1 MTGQHT
7 AGRRIAPAD
16 WNDTAQELP
25 GTSATLTGL
34 LADQAARTPDR
45 TALIFEDTEL
55 SYAELDTRAERL
67 AARLRLHG
75 AGPDRLVALTVPRS
89 VELVVALLAVLR
101 TGAAYLPVDPDY
113 PADRIAYLLD
123 DAAPVLL
130 LSHSTVGHPAGA
142 GVPTLVLDEL
152 PETDGTP
159 DGASTGTPVGAHGGP
174 GAPSPADAAYVI
186 YTSGSTGRPKG
197 VVVPHEGIVNRL
209 HWMQAAYG
217 LTEDDR
223 VLQKTPS
230 GFDVSV
236 WEFFW
241 PLITGA
247 VLVVARPDGHRDPA
261 YLAELIR
268 ERRITTVHFVPS
280 MLQAFVDEPAAAG
293 CAGLRRVIASGEAL
307 PVELAARF
315 RTLLPGVPL
324 HNLYGP
330 TEASVDVT
338 FWECVPEPGELSVP
352 IGRPVWNT
360 RVHVLD
366 AELRPAAIGETGELY
381 LSGVQL
387 ARGYLGRPGL
397 TAERF
402 VADPY
407 GPPGTRMYR
416 TGDLARWREDGAVV
430 YAGRAD
436 HQVKI
441 RGLRIELGEIEAVLD
456 ARPGVGACA
465 VLAREDRPGS
475 RRLVAYLVPEPDG
488 VVDVAAVREAAAAA
502 LPEYMVPSA
511 FVLLDA
517 FPLTP
522 NGKLDRKALP
532 APAAAPDTV
541 RAAPRTPTELI
552 LHDLAAELLGLPE
565 LSVEENFFDLGG
577 DSIRAIQLVSRARR
591 AGFALTQ
598 HDVFTHRTVAAL
610 AALAGEPAEE
620 AALALP
626 ALPEPPAAQVAR
638 LRAVQPDA
646 VEFWPLS
653 PLQQGLLFHA
663 EYSKG
668 ALDVYAVQLV
678 FELDA
683 EPEAL
688 RTAVGRLLDRHP
700 NLRAGFAHDDLE
712 PPVQFVPA
720 GADPE
725 FTVVEY
731 VGPNAPRKAA
741 ELFDAER
748 RRGFDLSTPPLVR
761 IAVAELGPRGRR
773 AALTFHHILVD
784 GWSLPVLLDELSALL
799 AGAEPGPVTPY
810 RDYLALLAG
819 RDQEASREAWRTLL
833 DGLEEPVLLAPGAAG
848 ARIADELPCDHWVEL
863 SAALTDRL
871 DGVLRARGLTLNTA
885 VQGAWALLLARL
897 TGRDDVVFGATVSG
911 RAPELPGI
919 EGMVGLFI
927 NTVPVRVRI
936 APGQT
941 LSALLAGLQEQ
952 QAAMAAHQY
961 TGLAEIQQLVGHGE
975 LFDTLTVFES
985 FPGDRTGAAVDSRYA
1000 VHYPL
1005 ALLVHPGER
1014 LRLRLSHQT
1023 HSFSPAE
1030 AVRLGERLVRL
1041 LTALADDPEQRTTE
1055 VSVLSATERH
1065 RVLETWNDTDAP
1077 VVHRTLPAL
1086 FRAQAAETP
1095 DHLAVLAGDRRL
1107 TYAELDARAN
1117 RLAHELIDRGVGPE
1131 QFVALALPRDERA
1144 VVALLAVLKA
1154 GAGYLPVDPTY
1165 PVERIDYL
1173 LRDARPALVLT
1184 VGGVDLPDT
1193 GVPALLLDEPGLA
1206 AARPDTD
1213 PQVPLRPEH
1222 PAYAIYTSGSTGR
1235 PKGVVV
1241 QHASVANLAAW
1252 AREEFGPERL
1262 AHVLLTT
1269 SLNFDVSVFELFGPL
1284 LSGGTVEVLPDL
1296 LALADR
1302 GGRPATLISG
1312 VPSALAQLVVQGDLD
1327 ARAGT
1332 VVLAGEGLPA
1342 QAATDIAAA
1351 LGADRLANIY
1361 GPTEATV
1368 YATAWYG
1375 TGAVDAA
1382 PPIGRPLRRTRVYV
1396 LDAGLRPVPAGVA
1409 GELYIAGDGVARG
1422 YLGRP
1427 ALTAERF
1434 VADPHGAPGTRM
1446 YRTGDLARWTA
1457 DGQVEYLGRLDHQ
1470 VKIRGF
1476 RIELGEIEA
1485 ELAGVDGVTQAV
1497 ATVREDRPGDRRVVG
1512 YVTGTTGPDEVRRV
1526 LAQRLPAHLV
1536 PSAVV
1541 VLEAFPLNPNGKLD
1555 RKALPAPAAEAGA
1568 GPGRAARGLPE
1579 ELLCDLFAE
1588 VLGVDRVG
1596 VQDDFFALGGH
1607 SLLATRLVSRIRT
1620 AFGAELGV
1628 RALFDA
1634 PTPEALALQLDGA
1647 ATARAPLGRRPRP
1660 AHPPLSYGQQR
1671 LWFLSRMD
1679 ENPAAGHIPV
1689 ALRLGGPL
1697 DRAALT
1703 AALADVTARHEALRT
1718 LFPARDGEPYQLV
1731 LPEAA
1736 PGLPVTPVP
1745 AAGLAAALTASAA
1758 RPFDLAA
1765 EPPLRAELF
1774 ELGEQ
1779 EHVLLL
1785 VLHHIAAD
1793 GWSIAPLRHDLAR
1806 AYAARTVGDVPRWD
1820 ELPAQYVDF
1829 ALWQREALGSEDEAD
1844 SPYARQL
1851 DHWRQ
1856 ALAALPDQ
1864 LELPTDRP
1872 RPARA
1877 SYRGESVPFEL
1888 DAELHRG
1895 LLALARSEQATLFMV
1910 LQAALA
1916 TLLGKLGA
1924 GTDIPI
1930 GSPVA
1935 GRTDEALDGL
1945 VGLFINNLVLRTDTS
1960 GDPAFTELLRRV
1972 RDTDLAAYGNQD
1984 VPFERLVEA
1993 LNPTRSL
2000 ARHALFQ
2007 VFLALQNTPDA
2018 DHGLTGLSTEP
2029 VEVALDAAKFDLSLY
2044 CEERPGGGITGVAEY
2059 SLDLYDRSSVE
2070 LLLTRLRRLL
2080 EAVVADPGSRL
2091 GGLDVLGDDERD
2103 RLLHDWNDTGR
2114 ALPAQSLPEQFE
2126 AVARA
2131 TPDALA
2137 VVAGTERLTYRE
2149 LDERANR
2156 LAHLLIAE
2164 GVRPEQFV
2172 ALALPRTADLVTAL
2186 LAVLKT
2192 GAGYLPLDVDY
2203 PAERITYMLRDA
2215 APALVVTTSDTPVD
2229 GVVPRLLLDREDRLA
2244 DLPTTSPGITVDP
2257 ATPAYVIYT
2266 SGSTGR
2272 PKGVVVPRSALGNFL
2287 AAMGEQFP
2295 MTADDRLLGVTTVAF
2310 DIAALEMYLPLLA
2323 GAGLVVAAKE
2333 TVQDPA
2339 ALAALIATE
2348 RVRVAQ
2354 ATPSLWQA
2362 LIATHPQALAGV
2374 RVLVGGEAVPPALA
2388 ARLRELSAGVSNMY
2402 GPTETTVWSTSAA
2415 LDGRPG
2421 APVIG
2426 RPVHN
2431 TRIRLLDGNLALTAP
2446 GVPGE
2451 LYIAGEGLARGY
2463 LGRPGLTAERFT
2475 ADPYGPPGSRMY
2487 RTGDL
2492 ARWTAD
2498 GHLDYLGRVDQQ
2510 VKLRGFRIEL
2520 GEIESVLAAHPRVAQ
2535 AAVLVRED
2543 QPGDKRLVGYV
2554 VPAAADTPDATG
2566 PDPAELR
2573 RHAATELPDYMVPGA
2588 VLLLDRL
2595 PLTPNGKLDR
2605 KALPAPA
2612 YEDEQGARAG
2622 RAARTVQEE
2631 LIAGLFAEVLG
2642 LPSVPL
2648 EESFFALGGHS
2659 LLAIRLISRIRALFD
2674 AELKIRHLFEAPT
2687 VAGLAE
2693 RLAGA
2698 AGARPALRRH
2708 ERPERL
2714 PLSYQQ
2720 GRLWFLNR
2728 FEGGSP
2734 LYNIPIALHL
2744 DGPLDRAALEAAL
2757 ADVTGR
2763 HQALR
2768 TLFPEFDG
2776 EPYQRVL
2783 DPQEARPRLHERA
2796 STRETLAGDLHAA
2809 STGGFDLATEIPL
2822 RAHLHALGEREHVL
2836 LLVLHHIAADGPSTT
2851 PLTRDLSRAYAA
2863 RTAGSAPQWDE
2874 LPVQYGDYTLW
2885 QREVLGSE
2893 EDEQSPF
2900 SQQLGFW
2907 RTALDGLPDQL
2918 DLPTDR
2924 PRPAVA
2930 GYRGGTVPLR
2940 IDAGLH
2946 RRIQE
2951 VARENGA
2958 TVFMLLQTA
2967 LATLLTRLGAGEDIP
2982 IGSPIAARTDDELD
2996 ELVGFFVNTLVLRTD
3011 TFGDPAFTELL
3022 DRVRT
3027 HDLAAYAHPD
3037 LPFERLVEL
3046 VNPARSLA
3054 RHPLFQVMLAFQE
3067 SLTAELDL
3075 PGLTGRAE
3083 IVPLGLAK
3091 FDLALDLV
3099 ERRGTDGLPAG
3110 IEGVVEYSADLFDRG
3125 TAERFAGHLLRLL
3138 ESAVADPGRRIG
3150 ELEVLGTDERRLL
3163 LHGWNDTAR
3172 EVPAA
3177 TLPELFEAQAART
3190 PDGDA
3195 VVFGDTVVSY
3205 RELNERAN
3213 RLAHRLIGLG
3223 VGPEQFVALAVPRS
3237 VEMVVGLLGVA
3248 KAGAAYLPIDPGYP
3262 ADRIAYMLAD
3272 GDPAL
3277 VLTTGAVADR
3287 LPAADRPVIVLD
3299 HPEEDRSQP
3308 AVDPT
3313 DADRTAPLT
3322 LDRPGYVI
3330 YTSGST
3336 GRPKG
3341 VVVTHR
3347 GIASVA
3353 GTHVDRLGLGPGSR
3367 FLLVVSISFDVSMAD
3382 IVMTLSSGAA
3392 LVVPGPDQQAAG
3404 QELYD
3409 LISRH
3414 GVTHTDL
3421 VAPMLASLPDGDLP
3435 TLRGFV
3441 VGGEAL
3447 PADMVER
3454 WSPGRTVMQVY
3465 GPTETTVVATM
3476 SDPLSPAPQAPPIGR
3491 PIWNTRTHVL
3501 DAGLR
3506 PVPVG
3511 VPGELYIAG
3520 SGLARGY
3527 WQRPGLT
3534 AERFVADPHGPAG
3547 SRMYRTGDLVRRRPD
3562 GNLEFLGRV
3571 DHQVKVRGF
3580 RIELGEIE
3588 TALARHPGVAAGA
3601 VVVSE
3606 GAGGVKRLVGY
3617 AVPATGAGLD
3627 PAEVRAF
3634 LGGALPD
3641 YMVPTV
3647 VVVLDALPLTPS
3659 GKTDRKALPE
3669 PDFGTAVSGREPRT
3683 PQEEALCTLF
3693 ADLLGLPRVG
3703 IDDSF
3708 FDLGG
3713 HSLLATRLAGRIRT
3727 VLGVEV
3733 GIRTLFAAPTV
3744 ARLAEELGAA
3754 EQARPALT
3762 AGPRPEVVPL
3772 SFAQRRLWFLNR
3784 LEGPNATY
3792 NIPLSFRLRGPLDR
3806 AALRAALA
3814 DLTDRHESLRTVFPD
3829 HDGTARQHLLAP
3841 ADAAPDLEVLGTD
3854 EDGLAGAARAAAAH
3868 AFDLATEIPLR
3879 ATLFALGDQDHVLLL
3894 TLHHIATD
3902 GWSMAPLTRDLATA
3916 YAARSAGR
3924 TPGFAPLPVQYA
3936 DYTLWQQRVL
3946 GAADRPGSVLAGQL
3960 DHWRRALDGLP
3971 EELALPTDRPRPAVA
3986 GHRGEGLDFRVDAPL
4001 HDALARLAR
4010 QQQASLFMV
4019 LQAGLATLFGALGAG
4034 SDIPFGT
4041 PIAGRT
4047 DEALD
4052 DLVGFFLNTLVLRT
4066 DTSGDPTF
4074 RELVDRVKEADLAA
4088 YAHQDLPFEHLVEA
4102 LNPVRSPARHPLF
4115 QVLLTV
4121 HNNAEPAFELPGL
4134 RTELYDT
4141 EQSGAKFD
4149 LAAHFSERFHPDGT
4163 AAGLDGTLQF
4173 DVDLYDRATAR
4184 GLVDRLI
4191 RLLTQAVAA
4200 PDRPVG
4206 RLDVLEPVEHE
4217 LLLHD
4222 WSGGER
4228 PVPVVPVPELFE
4240 AQAART
4246 PDRPALRVAGQT
4258 LTYAELNARANRLAR
4273 LLVERGAGPE
4283 RLVALALPRSAELVV
4298 ALLAVLKSGA
4308 AYLPV
4313 DPSHPEDRI
4322 AYTLEDAAP
4331 TLLLTTLEVGA
4342 GLPVVDGPEV
4352 WELDRP
4358 DVTGLLS
4365 GQRDTDLT
4373 DADRLGRLTPRHPAY
4388 VIYTSGSTGR
4398 PKGVLVEHRS
4408 VADYLG
4414 WTAAD
4419 YPSAGGAALVHSPVS
4434 FDLTVTALWTPLV
4447 VGGCVHLAALEEDPL
4462 TSAALAEQPVTFLK
4476 ATPSHLPL
4484 LAALPDAFSPAGELL
4499 LGGEALT
4506 GAVVADWRRRHPDA
4520 TVVNVYGPTEATVN
4534 CTQYRIAPGEP
4545 LADGAVPIGRPFAN
4559 TRAYVLDPQL
4569 RLAAPGVSGELYVA
4583 GASLA
4588 RGYLGRPGLTA
4599 ERFTADPYGP
4609 PGSRMYRTGDLARWT
4624 ADGQLVYLGRADDQV
4639 KLRGFRIEPGEI
4651 AAALTGRPD
4660 IVSAAVVVR
4669 EDVPG
4674 DQRLVGYVVPAAGPL
4689 DGSAIRAALGR
4700 TLPAY
4705 MVPSA
4710 LVELERLPLTPN
4722 GKLDRRALPVPDAA
4736 PSLPGRA
4743 PRTALEKELCAA
4755 FAEVLDVPAVGVDD
4769 GFFDL
4774 GGHSLLAARLIA
4786 RLRGTTGADLGIRAL
4801 FEAPTVARL
4810 AERVTAGAAGTLTR
4824 SDDFAPLLP
4833 LRAEGTLPP
4842 LFAVHP
4848 AAGIAW
4854 VYSGLL
4860 RELEPQRP
4868 LYGLQ
4873 ARSLTGPDGAPATLA
4888 EMAEQYLALIREVQ
4902 PEGPYHLL
4910 GWSFGGTVAH
4920 EIAVRLC
4927 ERGEQVALLALLDS
4941 YPAPRPQDGL
4951 TDDQQ
4956 ALADLLDSLGH
4967 PVQTGAVEALTPERA
4982 LDLLRA
4988 RQSPLA
4994 ELTPGQLVDLARGF
5008 VRNLD
5013 LASRFTPR
5021 RFDGD
5026 LLFFTATADKS
5037 ADDPTAHDWAAHITG
5052 TVHDHP
5058 VDCEHGAMTRPQ
5070 PIGRIGSVLAAE
5082 LRRTATG

>member
-7 AGRRIAPAD
+7 DGRRNAPAD
-16 WNDTAQELP
+16 WNDTAHELP
-25 GTSATLTGL
+25 GTSETLAGL
-34 LADQAARTPDR
+34 LAAQAARTPDR
-45 TALIFEDTEL
+45 TALVFEDIEL
-55 SYAELDTRAERL
+55 SYAELDARAEQLAERL
-67 AARLRLHG
+67 RGYG

-89 VELVVALLAVLR
+89 VELVVGLLAVLR

-113 PADRIAYLLD
+113 PADRIAYLLQ

-130 LSHSTVGHPAGA
+130 LSHSTVGHPVGEAI
-142 GVPTLVLDEL
+142 PTLVLDRL
-152 PETDGTP
+152 PDADADVAGREPAT
-159 DGASTGTPVGAHGGP
+159 VV
-174 GAPSPADAAYVI
+174 APCPADAAYVI

-209 HWMQAAYG
+209 HWMQAEYG

-247 VLVVARPDGHRDPA
+247 VLVVARPEGHRDPA

-268 ERRITTVHFVPS
+268 DQRITTVHFVPS

-315 RTLLPGVPL
+315 RAVLPGVPL

-338 FWECVPEPGELSVP
+338 YWECVPEPGEVSVP

-360 RVHVLD
+360 QVRVLD
-366 AELRPAAIGETGELY
+366 AELRPAAVGETAELY

-416 TGDLARWREDGAVV
+416 TGDLARWREDGVVV
-430 YAGRAD
+430 YAGRVD

-441 RGLRIELGEIEAVLD
+441 RGLRIELGEIEAVLE

-475 RRLVAYLVPEPDG
+475 KRLVAYLVPAPGAEI
-488 VVDVAAVREAAAAA
+488 DVTAVRAAAAA
-502 LPEYMVPSA
+502 DLPEYMVPTA

-532 APAAAPDTV
+532 APALAPAGERT
-541 RAAPRTPTELI
+541 APRTPTERV

-565 LSVEENFFDLGG
+565 LSVEESFFDLGG
-577 DSIRAIQLVSRARR
+577 DSIRSIQLVSRARR
-591 AGFALTQ
+591 AGLALTQ

-610 AALAGEPAEE
+610 AEVAGEPVEE
-620 AALALP
+620 ATLALP
-626 ALPEPPAAQVAR
+626 ALLEPPAAQLAR
-638 LRAVQPDA
+638 LRAAHPDA
-646 VEFWPLS
+646 DEFWPLA
-653 PLQQGLLFHA
+653 PLQKGLLFHA

-668 ALDVYAVQLV
+668 GLDVYSVQLV

-683 EPEAL
+683 EPEEL

-700 NLRAGFAHDDLE
+700 NLRAGFAHDDQAQ
-712 PPVQFVPA
+712 PVQFVPA
-720 GADPE
+720 GGEPE
-725 FTVVEY
+725 FTVGEY
-731 VGPNAPRKAA
+731 VGPNAARKAA
-741 ELFDAER
+741 ELFDTER
-748 RRGFDLSTPPLVR
+748 KRGFDLSAPPLVR
-761 IAVAELGPRGRR
+761 IAVADLGRHGRR

-784 GWSLPVLLDELSALL
+784 GWSLPLLMDELSALL
-799 AGAEPGPVTPY
+799 AGAEPSPVTPY
-810 RDYLALLAG
+810 RDYLALLSGHDHA
-819 RDQEASREAWRTLL
+819 ASREAWRELL
-833 DGLEEPVLLAPGAAG
+833 DGMEEPTLLAPAAVG
-848 ARIADELPCDHWVEL
+848 GDRVADELPRDHWVEL
-863 SAALTDRL
+863 STELTARL
-871 DGVLRARGLTLNTA
+871 EGVLRARGLTLNTA

-897 TGRDDVVFGATVSG
+897 TGRDDVVFGTTVSG

-919 EGMVGLFI
+919 ESMVGLFI

-936 APGQT
+936 APDRT
-941 LSALLAGLQEQ
+941 LSSLLSGIQEQ

-961 TGLAEIQQLVGHGE
+961 TGLGEIQQLVGHGA

-1005 ALLVHPGER
+1005 ALLIHPGER

-1023 HSFSPAE
+1023 HTFSRLE

-1041 LTALADDPEQRTTE
+1041 LTALAEDPEQSADE
-1055 VSVLSATERH
+1055 VSVLSTAERH
-1065 RVLETWNDTDAP
+1065 QILETWNDTDAP

-1086 FRAQAAETP
+1086 FQAQVAATP
-1095 DHLAVLAGDRRL
+1095 EHVAVLAGDRGL
-1107 TYAELDARAN
+1107 TYAELNAQAN

-1154 GAGYLPVDPTY
+1154 GAGYLPVDPKY
-1165 PVERIDYL
+1165 PADRIDYL

-1184 VGGVDLPDT
+1184 VDGIDLPDS
-1193 GVPALLLDEPGLA
+1193 GVPRLLLDDSGLA
-1206 AARPDTD
+1206 AGRPATD
-1213 PQVPLRPEH
+1213 PVVALRPEH

-1252 AREEFGPERL
+1252 AHEEFGQERL

-1284 LSGGTVEVLPDL
+1284 LSGGTVEVLDDL

-1302 GGRPATLISG
+1302 GGRSATLVSG
-1312 VPSALAQLVVQGDLD
+1312 VPSALAQLVAQGDLD
-1327 ARAGT
+1327 ATAGT

-1342 QAATDIAAA
+1342 QAGNDIQAA

-1368 YATAWYG
+1368 YATAWYTNG
-1375 TGAVDAA
+1375 PVRSA

-1396 LDAGLRPVPAGVA
+1396 LDSALRPVPAGVA

-1427 ALTAERF
+1427 GLTAERF
-1434 VADPHGAPGTRM
+1434 VADPYGPPGTRM
-1446 YRTGDLARWTA
+1446 YRTGDLTRWSA
-1457 DGQVEYLGRLDHQ
+1457 DGQIEYLGRLDHQ

-1485 ELAGVDGVTQAV
+1485 ELAGVEGVAQAV
-1497 ATVREDRPGDRRVVG
+1497 AVVREDRPGDRRLVG
-1512 YVTGTTGPDEVRRV
+1512 YVTGDAEPAEIRHV
-1526 LAQRLPAHLV
+1526 LAERLPAHMV

-1555 RKALPAPAAEAGA
+1555 RKALPAPALEAGN
-1568 GPGRAARGLPE
+1568 GRAASGLPE
-1579 ELLCDLFAE
+1579 ELLCGLFAD

-1596 VQDDFFALGGH
+1596 VEDDFFALGGH

-1620 AFGAELGV
+1620 TFGVELGV

-1647 ATARAPLGRRPRP
+1647 ATARAALTPRPRP
-1660 AHPPLSYGQQR
+1660 ERPPLSYGQQR

-1679 ENPAAGHIPV
+1679 ENPAAGHIPL
-1689 ALRLGGPL
+1689 ALRLRGTL

-1703 AALADVTARHEALRT
+1703 AALADLTARHEGLRT
-1718 LFPARDGEPYQLV
+1718 LFPAEAGEPYQLV
-1731 LPEAA
+1731 LADATPE
-1736 PGLPVTPVP
+1736 LPVTPV
-1745 AAGLAAALTASAA
+1745 AATGLAAALTGEAA
-1758 RPFDLAA
+1758 RPFDLAT
-1765 EPPLRAELF
+1765 ELPFRAHLF

-1785 VLHHIAAD
+1785 VLHHIASD
-1793 GWSIAPLRHDLAR
+1793 GWSIAPLRRDLAR
-1806 AYAARTVGDVPRWD
+1806 AYAARTAGSAPLWD
-1820 ELPAQYVDF
+1820 ELPVQYADF
-1829 ALWQREALGSEDEAD
+1829 ALWQRDALGSEDHGD

-1851 DHWRQ
+1851 DYWRQ
-1856 ALAALPDQ
+1856 ALDGLPDQ

-1877 SYRGESVPFEL
+1877 SYRGESIPFEL
-1888 DAELHRG
+1888 DAELHRE
-1895 LLALARSEQATLFMV
+1895 LLALARSQQATLFMV

-1916 TLLGKLGA
+1916 TLLTRLGA

-1935 GRTDEALDGL
+1935 GRTDEALDDL

-1960 GDPAFTELLRRV
+1960 GDPAFTELIRRV

-2000 ARHALFQ
+2000 ARHPLFQ
-2007 VFLALQNTPDA
+2007 VFLALQNTPVA
-2018 DHGLTGLSTEP
+2018 DHDLAGLTAEP

-2044 CEERPGGGITGVAEY
+2044 CEERPDGGITGVAEY
-2059 SLDLYDRSSVE
+2059 SLDLYDRQSVE

-2080 EAVVADPGSRL
+2080 QAVVADPGRRL
-2091 GGLDVLGDDERD
+2091 GGLDVLADDEREQ
-2103 RLLHDWNDTGR
+2103 LLYGWNDTAR
-2114 ALPAQSLPEQFE
+2114 ALPAQGLVEQFE
-2126 AVARA
+2126 AVVRA

-2137 VVAGTERLTYRE
+2137 VVAGTERLSYRE

-2164 GVRPEQFV
+2164 GVRPEQYV

-2192 GAGYLPLDVDY
+2192 GAGYLPLDPDY
-2203 PAERITYMLRDA
+2203 PAERIAYMLQDA
-2215 APALVVTTSDTPVD
+2215 APALLVTTADTPTD
-2229 GVVPRLLLDREDRLA
+2229 GAVPRLLLDQEDRLA
-2244 DLPTTSPGITVDP
+2244 GQPATSPGITVDA

-2272 PKGVVVPRSALGNFL
+2272 PKGVVVPRSSLVNFL
-2287 AAMGEQFP
+2287 AAMGEQVP
-2295 MTADDRLLGVTTVAF
+2295 MTADDRLLGVTTIAF
-2310 DIAALEMYLPLLA
+2310 DIAALEMYLPLLS
-2323 GAGLVVAAKE
+2323 GAALVVAAKE

-2339 ALAALIATE
+2339 ALAALIEAE
-2348 RVRVAQ
+2348 HVRVVQ

-2362 LIATHPQALAGV
+2362 LIASHPEALAGV
-2374 RVLVGGEAVPPALA
+2374 RVLVGGEALPPALA
-2388 ARLRELSAGVSNMY
+2388 ARLRELAAGVRNMY
-2402 GPTETTVWSTSAA
+2402 GPTETTIWSTSAL
-2415 LDGRPG
+2415 LDERPG

-2426 RPVHN
+2426 RPIDN
-2431 TRIRLLDGNLALTAP
+2431 TQIRILDGNLALTAP
-2446 GVPGE
+2446 GVAGE
-2451 LYIAGEGLARGY
+2451 LYIAGDGLARGY

-2492 ARWTAD
+2492 ARWAAD
-2498 GHLDYLGRVDQQ
+2498 GNLEYLGRVDYQ

-2520 GEIESVLAAHPRVAQ
+2520 GEIESVLAAHPRVGQ

-2543 QPGDKRLVGYV
+2543 RPGDKRLVGYV
-2554 VPAAADTPDATG
+2554 VPAADGTPDAAG
-2566 PDPAELR
+2566 PDAAELR
-2573 RHAATELPDYMVPGA
+2573 RYAATELPDYMVPGA
-2588 VLLLDRL
+2588 VVLLDRL

-2605 KALPAPA
+2605 KALPAPVH
-2612 YEDEQGARAG
+2612 EEEPGAQAG
-2622 RAARTVQEE
+2622 RAARTAQEE
-2631 LIAGLFAEVLG
+2631 LVAGLFAEVLG

-2659 LLAIRLISRIRALFD
+2659 LLAIRLISRIRAVFN
-2674 AELKIRHLFEAPT
+2674 AELKIRHLFESPT
-2687 VAGLAE
+2687 VAGLTE

-2698 AGARPALRRH
+2698 SGARPELRRH

-2734 LYNIPIALHL
+2734 LYNIPVALHL
-2744 DGPLDRAALEAAL
+2744 DGPLDRTALTAALN
-2757 ADVTGR
+2757 DVTER

-2768 TLFPEFDG
+2768 TLFPDFDG
-2776 EPYQRVL
+2776 APYQLVL
-2783 DPQEARPRLHERA
+2783 TPEQARLRLHEQA
-2796 STRETLAGDLHAA
+2796 ATRETLAEELHTAA
-2809 STGGFDLATEIPL
+2809 VGGFDLATEIPL
-2822 RAHLHALGEREHVL
+2822 RAHLFELGEQQHVL

-2851 PLTRDLSRAYAA
+2851 PLTRDLSRAYTA
-2863 RTAGSAPQWDE
+2863 RTAGSSPQWEE

-2885 QREVLGSE
+2885 QREVLGE
-2893 EDEQSPF
+2893 EADEQSQL
-2900 SQQLGFW
+2900 SQQLDFW
-2907 RTALDGLPDQL
+2907 RTALAGLPDQL

-2940 IDAGLH
+2940 IDAELH
-2946 RRIQE
+2946 RRVQE
-2951 VARENGA
+2951 VARANGS

-2982 IGSPIAARTDDELD
+2982 IGSPIAARTDDALD

-3011 TFGDPAFTELL
+3011 TSGNPAFTELL

-3046 VNPARSLA
+3046 VNPSRSLS

-3067 SLTAELDL
+3067 SLNAELDL
-3075 PGLTGRAE
+3075 SGLTGRAE

-3099 ERRGTDGLPAG
+3099 ERRGADGLPAG
-3110 IEGVVEYSADLFDRG
+3110 IEGVVEYSADLFDH
-3125 TAERFAGHLLRLL
+3125 TTVERFAGHLLRLL
-3138 ESAVADPGRRIG
+3138 ESVVADPGRRIG
-3150 ELEVLGTDERRLL
+3150 ELEILGADERELL

-3177 TLPELFEAQAART
+3177 TLPELFEAQATRT

-3237 VEMVVGLLGVA
+3237 VEMVVALLGVV

-3262 ADRIAYMLAD
+3262 ADRIEYMLAD

-3277 VLTTGAVADR
+3277 VLTTAAVADR
-3287 LPAADRPVIVLD
+3287 LPAGERPVIVLD
-3299 HPEEDRSQP
+3299 QDEDGTYP
-3308 AVDPT
+3308 ATDPS

-3341 VVVTHR
+3341 VVVSHR

-3392 LVVPGPDQQAAG
+3392 LVVPGPDQQAVG

-3409 LISRH
+3409 LITRY

-3491 PIWNTRTHVL
+3491 PIWNARTHVL

-3527 WQRPGLT
+3527 WQRPAMT
-3534 AERFVADPHGPAG
+3534 AERFVADPYGPPG
-3547 SRMYRTGDLVRRRPD
+3547 SRMYRTGDLVRRRQD

-3588 TALARHPGVAAGA
+3588 TVLARHPGVAAGA

-3617 AVPATGAGLD
+3617 AVPATDAGLD

-3634 LGGALPD
+3634 LAGALPD

-3669 PDFGTAVSGREPRT
+3669 PDFGT
-3683 PQEEALCTLF
+3683 
-3693 ADLLGLPRVG
+3693 
-3703 IDDSF
+3703 
-3708 FDLGG
+3708 
-3713 HSLLATRLAGRIRT
+3713 
-3727 VLGVEV
+3727 
-3733 GIRTLFAAPTV
+3733 
-3744 ARLAEELGAA
+3744 
-3754 EQARPALT
+3754 
-3762 AGPRPEVVPL
+3762 
-3772 SFAQRRLWFLNR
+3772 
-3784 LEGPNATY
+3784 
-3792 NIPLSFRLRGPLDR
+3792 
-3806 AALRAALA
+3806 
-3814 DLTDRHESLRTVFPD
+3814 
-3829 HDGTARQHLLAP
+3829 
-3841 ADAAPDLEVLGTD
+3841 
-3854 EDGLAGAARAAAAH
+3854 
-3868 AFDLATEIPLR
+3868 
-3879 ATLFALGDQDHVLLL
+3879 
-3894 TLHHIATD
+3894 
-3902 GWSMAPLTRDLATA
+3902 
-3916 YAARSAGR
+3916 
-3924 TPGFAPLPVQYA
+3924 
-3936 DYTLWQQRVL
+3936 
-3946 GAADRPGSVLAGQL
+3946 
-3960 DHWRRALDGLP
+3960 
-3971 EELALPTDRPRPAVA
+3971 
-3986 GHRGEGLDFRVDAPL
+3986 
-4001 HDALARLAR
+4001 
-4010 QQQASLFMV
+4010 
-4019 LQAGLATLFGALGAG
+4019 
-4034 SDIPFGT
+4034 
-4041 PIAGRT
+4041 
-4047 DEALD
+4047 
-4052 DLVGFFLNTLVLRT
+4052 
-4066 DTSGDPTF
+4066 
-4074 RELVDRVKEADLAA
+4074 
-4088 YAHQDLPFEHLVEA
+4088 
-4102 LNPVRSPARHPLF
+4102 
-4115 QVLLTV
+4115 
-4121 HNNAEPAFELPGL
+4121 
-4134 RTELYDT
+4134 
-4141 EQSGAKFD
+4141 
-4149 LAAHFSERFHPDGT
+4149 
-4163 AAGLDGTLQF
+4163 
-4173 DVDLYDRATAR
+4173 
-4184 GLVDRLI
+4184 
-4191 RLLTQAVAA
+4191 
-4200 PDRPVG
+4200 
-4206 RLDVLEPVEHE
+4206 
-4217 LLLHD
+4217 
-4222 WSGGER
+4222 
-4228 PVPVVPVPELFE
+4228 
-4240 AQAART
+4240 
-4246 PDRPALRVAGQT
+4246 
-4258 LTYAELNARANRLAR
+4258 
-4273 LLVERGAGPE
+4273 
-4283 RLVALALPRSAELVV
+4283 VV
-4298 ALLAVLKSGA
+4298 A
-4308 AYLPV
+4308 
-4313 DPSHPEDRI
+4313 
-4322 AYTLEDAAP
+4322 
-4331 TLLLTTLEVGA
+4331 
-4342 GLPVVDGPEV
+4342 
-4352 WELDRP
+4352 
-4358 DVTGLLS
+4358 
-4365 GQRDTDLT
+4365 
-4373 DADRLGRLTPRHPAY
+4373 
-4388 VIYTSGSTGR
+4388 
-4398 PKGVLVEHRS
+4398 
-4408 VADYLG
+4408 
-4414 WTAAD
+4414 
-4419 YPSAGGAALVHSPVS
+4419 
-4434 FDLTVTALWTPLV
+4434 
-4447 VGGCVHLAALEEDPL
+4447 
-4462 TSAALAEQPVTFLK
+4462 
-4476 ATPSHLPL
+4476 
-4484 LAALPDAFSPAGELL
+4484 
-4499 LGGEALT
+4499 
-4506 GAVVADWRRRHPDA
+4506 
-4520 TVVNVYGPTEATVN
+4520 
-4534 CTQYRIAPGEP
+4534 
-4545 LADGAVPIGRPFAN
+4545 
-4559 TRAYVLDPQL
+4559 
-4569 RLAAPGVSGELYVA
+4569 
-4583 GASLA
+4583 
-4588 RGYLGRPGLTA
+4588 
-4599 ERFTADPYGP
+4599 
-4609 PGSRMYRTGDLARWT
+4609 
-4624 ADGQLVYLGRADDQV
+4624 
-4639 KLRGFRIEPGEI
+4639 
-4651 AAALTGRPD
+4651 
-4660 IVSAAVVVR
+4660 
-4669 EDVPG
+4669 
-4674 DQRLVGYVVPAAGPL
+4674 
-4689 DGSAIRAALGR
+4689 
-4700 TLPAY
+4700 
-4705 MVPSA
+4705 
-4710 LVELERLPLTPN
+4710 
-4722 GKLDRRALPVPDAA
+4722 
-4736 PSLPGRA
+4736 GRA

-4755 FAEVLDVPAVGVDD
+4755 FSDVLGLPEVGIDD

-4774 GGHSLLAARLIA
+4774 GGHSLLAARLTA
-4786 RLRGTTGADLGIRAL
+4786 RLRQSTGVELGIRAL

-4810 AERVTAGAAGTLTR
+4810 AERLADAEAGASVW
-4824 SDDFAPLLP
+4824 SDDFATLLP

-4873 ARSLTGPDGAPATLA
+4873 ARTLTETETSPATLA
-4888 EMAEQYLALIREVQ
+4888 EMAEDYLALIREVQ

-4920 EIAVRLC
+4920 EIAVRLR
-4927 ERGEQVALLALLDS
+4927 EQGEQVALLALLDS
-4941 YPAPRPQDGL
+4941 YPAPVSEIRL
-4951 TDDQQ
+4951 TGDQY

-4967 PVQTGAVEALTPERA
+4967 PVQTGEVEVLTPELA
-4982 LDLLRA
+4982 LDLLREQ
-4988 RQSPLA
+4988 QSPLA
-4994 ELTPGQLVDLARGF
+4994 GATSEQLTNLARGF
-5008 VRNLD
+5008 VRNARLM
-5013 LASRFTPR
+5013 REFTPR
-5021 RFDGD
+5021 QFDGD
-5026 LLFFTATADKS
+5026 LLFFTATADK
-5037 ADDPTAHDWAAHITG
+5037 APDDPTAGDWAAHVTG
-5052 TVHDHP
+5052 EVRDHP

-5070 PIGRIGSVLAAE
+5070 PIARIGSVLAAE
-5082 LRRTATG
+5082 LRLPATD

>member
-7 AGRRIAPAD
+7 AGRGIAPDD
-16 WNDTAQELP
+16 WNDTAHELP
-25 GTSATLTGL
+25 DTPATLTGL
-34 LADQAARTPDR
+34 LADQAARTPER
-45 TALIFEDTEL
+45 TALVFEDTEL
-55 SYAELDTRAERL
+55 TYAELHARAERL

-130 LSHSTVGHPAGA
+130 LSHSTVGHPAGED
-142 GVPTLVLDEL
+142 VPTLVLDEL
-152 PETDGTP
+152 PETDDAPGGTH
-159 DGASTGTPVGAHGGP
+159 D
-174 GAPSPADAAYVI
+174 APSPADAAYVI

-209 HWMQAAYG
+209 LWMQAAYG

-268 ERRITTVHFVPS
+268 EQRITTAHFVPS
-280 MLQAFVDEPAAAG
+280 MLQAFVDETAAAG
-293 CAGLRRVIASGEAL
+293 CTGLRRVIASGEAL
-307 PVELAARF
+307 PVELVARF
-315 RTLLPGVPL
+315 RALLPGVPL

-338 FWECVPEPGELSVP
+338 FWECVPEPGETSVP

-387 ARGYLGRPGL
+387 ARGYLRRPGL

-402 VADPY
+402 TADPY
-407 GPPGTRMYR
+407 GPPGSRMYR
-416 TGDLARWREDGAVV
+416 TGDLARRREDGAVM

-456 ARPGVGACA
+456 ACEGVGAGA

-475 RRLVAYLVPEPDG
+475 KRLVAYLVPQPG
-488 VVDVAAVREAAAAA
+488 GAVDVDAVREAVGAA
-502 LPEYMVPSA
+502 LPEYMVPGA

-532 APAAAPDTV
+532 APAAAPEAGRT
-541 RAAPRTPTELI
+541 APRTPVERT

-610 AALAGEPAEE
+610 AAAAGEPAAGAEG
-620 AALALP
+620 AAPALP
-626 ALPEPPAAQVAR
+626 ALPEPPAAELAR
-638 LRAVQPDA
+638 LRDVRPDA
-646 VEFWPLS
+646 VEFWPLA
-653 PLQQGLLFHA
+653 PLQQGLLFHS
-663 EYSKG
+663 EYAKG

-678 FELDA
+678 FDLDA

-688 RTAVGRLLDRHP
+688 RTAVGRLLERHP

-712 PPVQFVPA
+712 APVQFVPA
-720 GADPE
+720 EALPE
-725 FTVVEY
+725 FTLVEY
-731 VGPNAPRKAA
+731 VGPNARRKAE
-741 ELFDAER
+741 ELFDVER
-748 RRGFDLSTPPLVR
+748 RRGFDLSTPPLLR
-761 IAVAELGPRGRR
+761 IAVADLGPHGRR

-784 GWSLPVLLDELSALL
+784 GWSLPVLLDELTALL

-810 RDYLALLAG
+810 RDYLALLSG
-819 RDQEASREAWRTLL
+819 RDQEASRQAWRTLL

-848 ARIADELPCDHWVEL
+848 APVADGLPRDHWVEL
-863 SAALTDRL
+863 SAGLTERL

-897 TGRDDVVFGATVSG
+897 TGREDVVFGATVSG

-927 NTVPVRVRI
+927 NTVPVRARI

-941 LSALLAGLQEQ
+941 LAELLAGLQEQ

-961 TGLAEIQQLVGHGE
+961 TGLAEIQQLIGHGE

-1005 ALLVHPGER
+1005 ALLAHPGER
-1014 LRLRLSHQT
+1014 LRLRLSHRT
-1023 HSFSPAE
+1023 DSFSPAE
-1030 AVRLGERLVRL
+1030 AAMLGERLVRL
-1041 LTALADDPEQRTTE
+1041 LTALADDPEQPAADI
-1055 VSVLSATERH
+1055 SVLSKAERH
-1065 RVLETWNDTDAP
+1065 RVLETWNDTDEPA
-1077 VVHRTLPAL
+1077 VHRTLPAL
-1086 FRAQAAETP
+1086 FRAQADETP
-1095 DHLAVLAGDRRL
+1095 GHLAVLAGEQRL

-1117 RLAHELIDRGVGPE
+1117 RLAHELIARGVGPE

-1154 GAGYLPVDPTY
+1154 GAAYLPVDPTY
-1165 PVERIDYL
+1165 PAERIDYL
-1173 LRDARPALVLT
+1173 LRDAGPALVLT

-1193 GVPALLLDEPGLA
+1193 GLPALLLDEPGLA
-1206 AARPDTD
+1206 ADRPDTD

-1284 LSGGTVEVLPDL
+1284 LSGGTVEVLTDL

-1312 VPSALAQLVVQGDLD
+1312 VPSALAQLVAQGDLD
-1327 ARAGT
+1327 ASAGT
-1332 VVLAGEGLPA
+1332 VVLAGEALPA
-1342 QAATDIAAA
+1342 QAATDIAGA

-1375 TGAVDAA
+1375 TGTVATA

-1396 LDAGLRPVPAGVA
+1396 LDSGLRPVPPGVA

-1427 ALTAERF
+1427 GLTAERF

-1485 ELAGVDGVTQAV
+1485 ELAGVDGVAQAV
-1497 ATVREDRPGDRRVVG
+1497 ATVREDRPGDRRLVG
-1512 YVTGTTGPDEVRRV
+1512 YVTGTAAPEEVRQA

-1555 RKALPAPAAEAGA
+1555 RKALPAPAAEPGAGA
-1568 GPGRAARGLPE
+1568 GRAARGLRE
-1579 ELLCDLFAE
+1579 ELLCGLFAE
-1588 VLGVDRVG
+1588 VLGVERVG
-1596 VQDDFFALGGH
+1596 MRDDFFALGGH

-1634 PTPEALALQLDGA
+1634 PTPEALAPHLDGA
-1647 ATARAPLGRRPRP
+1647 ATARAALGRRTRP

-1679 ENPAAGHIPV
+1679 ENPAAGHIPI

-1697 DRAALT
+1697 DREALT
-1703 AALADVTARHEALRT
+1703 AALGDVTARHEALRT

-1736 PGLPVTPVP
+1736 PALPVTPVT
-1745 AAGLAAALTASAA
+1745 AEGLAAALTASAA

-1765 EPPLRAELF
+1765 HPPLRAELF
-1774 ELGEQ
+1774 ALGDED
-1779 EHVLLL
+1779 HVLLL
-1785 VLHHIAAD
+1785 TLHHIAAD
-1793 GWSIAPLRHDLAR
+1793 GWSIAPLRQDLAR
-1806 AYAARTVGDVPRWD
+1806 AYAARTVGDAPQWD

-1829 ALWQREALGSEDEAD
+1829 ALWQREALGSEEEAG

-1856 ALAALPDQ
+1856 ALAGLPDQ

-1872 RPARA
+1872 RPART
-1877 SYRGESVPFEL
+1877 SYRGGSVPFEL
-1888 DAELHRG
+1888 DADLHRG
-1895 LLALARSEQATLFMV
+1895 LLSLARSEQATLFMV

-1924 GTDIPI
+1924 GEDIPI

-2000 ARHALFQ
+2000 SRHALFQ
-2007 VFLALQNTPDA
+2007 VFLALQNTPAA
-2018 DHGLTGLSTEP
+2018 DHGLTGLTTEP

-2044 CEERPGGGITGVAEY
+2044 CEERPGGGITVLAEY
-2059 SLDLYDRSSVE
+2059 SEDLYDPSSVE

-2080 EAVVADPGSRL
+2080 EAVVAAPGLRL
-2091 GGLDVLGDDERD
+2091 GEIDVLGEDEREQ
-2103 RLLHDWNDTGR
+2103 LLHGWNDTAR
-2114 ALPAQSLPEQFE
+2114 PLPGQSLTEAFE

-2137 VVAGTERLTYRE
+2137 VVAGAERLTYRE

-2172 ALALPRTADLVTAL
+2172 ALALPRTAGLVTAL

-2203 PAERITYMLRDA
+2203 PAERIAYMLGDA
-2215 APALVVTTSDTPVD
+2215 APALVLTTSDASDATD
-2229 GVVPRLLLDREDRLA
+2229 ATAVPRLLLDREERLA
-2244 DLPTTSPGITVDP
+2244 DQPATSPGVTVDP

-2287 AAMGEQFP
+2287 AAMAEQFP
-2295 MTADDRLLGVTTVAF
+2295 MTAEDRLLGVTTIAF

-2323 GAGLVVAAKE
+2323 GAGLVVAPKE

-2339 ALAALIATE
+2339 ALAALIEAE
-2348 RVRVAQ
+2348 KVRVVQ

-2374 RVLVGGEAVPPALA
+2374 RVLVGGEALPPALA
-2388 ARLRELSAGVSNMY
+2388 ARLRELSDGVSNMY
-2402 GPTETTVWSTSAA
+2402 GPTETTIWSTTAA

-2431 TRIRLLDGNLALTAP
+2431 TQIRLLDGTLALTAP

-2451 LYIAGEGLARGY
+2451 LYIAGDGLARGY

-2520 GEIESVLAAHPRVAQ
+2520 GEIESVLAAHPGVAQ

-2543 QPGDKRLVGYV
+2543 RPGDKRLVGYV
-2554 VPAAADTPDATG
+2554 VPAPGAVLDQAD
-2566 PDPAELR
+2566 LR

-2588 VLLLDRL
+2588 VLPLERL

-2612 YEDEQGARAG
+2612 PEEEQGARAG

-2631 LIAGLFAEVLG
+2631 LLAGLFAEVLG
-2642 LPSVPL
+2642 LPSVPV

-2674 AELKIRHLFEAPT
+2674 AEVKIRHLFEEPT

-2698 AGARPALRRH
+2698 AGARPALRRR

-2714 PLSYQQ
+2714 PLSHQQ

-2757 ADVTGR
+2757 ADLTGR

-2768 TLFPEFDG
+2768 TLFPDAEG

-2783 DPQEARPRLHERA
+2783 DPAEAAPPLHERA
-2796 STRETLAGDLHAA
+2796 STREGLAQDLHEAA
-2809 STGGFDLATEIPL
+2809 TGGFDLATEIPL
-2822 RAHLHALGEREHVL
+2822 RAHLHTLGEREHVL

-2863 RTAGSAPQWDE
+2863 RTTGSAPTWDE

-2893 EDEQSPF
+2893 EDGQSPF
-2900 SQQLGFW
+2900 SQQLAFW
-2907 RTALDGLPDQL
+2907 RTALEGLPDQL
-2918 DLPTDR
+2918 DLPTAR

-2982 IGSPIAARTDDELD
+2982 IGSPIAGRTDDELD

-3011 TFGDPAFTELL
+3011 TSGDPAFTELL

-3046 VNPARSLA
+3046 VNPTRSLA

-3083 IVPLGLAK
+3083 IVPLGQAK

-3099 ERRGTDGLPAG
+3099 ERRGPDGLPAG
-3110 IEGVVEYSADLFDRG
+3110 IEGVVEYSADLFDPG
-3125 TAERFAGHLLRLL
+3125 TVERFAERLLRLL
-3138 ESAVADPGRRIG
+3138 ESAVAEPGRRIG
-3150 ELEVLGTDERRLL
+3150 ELEILGDEERHLL

-3172 EVPAA
+3172 AVPAA
-3177 TLPELFEAQAART
+3177 TLPELFEAQAALT
-3190 PDGDA
+3190 PEADA
-3195 VVFGDTVVSY
+3195 VVLGDTVVSY

-3237 VEMVVGLLGVA
+3237 VEMVVGLLGAA

-3262 ADRIAYMLAD
+3262 ADRVAYMLAD

-3277 VLTTGAVADR
+3277 VLTTAAVADR
-3287 LPAADRPVIVLD
+3287 LPAVDRPVIVLD
-3299 HPEEDRSQP
+3299 ELDEPDEDASY
-3308 AVDPT
+3308 AATDPT

-3506 PVPVG
+3506 PVPAG

-3527 WQRPGLT
+3527 WQRPGMT
-3534 AERFVADPHGPAG
+3534 AERFVADPHGAPG

-3588 TALARHPGVAAGA
+3588 TALARHPEVAAAA
-3601 VVVSE
+3601 VAVSE

-3617 AVPATGAGLD
+3617 AVPAPGAALD

-3669 PDFGTAVSGREPRT
+3669 PDFGAAVSGREPRT
-3683 PQEEALCTLF
+3683 PREEALCTLF
-3693 ADLLGLPRVG
+3693 ADLLGLPAVG

-3744 ARLAEELGAA
+3744 ARLAEELGSA
-3754 EQARPALT
+3754 EAARPALT

-3784 LEGPNATY
+3784 LDGPNATY
-3792 NIPLSFRLRGPLDR
+3792 NIPLSYRLRGPLDR
-3806 AALRAALA
+3806 EALRAALA
-3814 DLTDRHESLRTVFPD
+3814 DLTERHESLRTVLPD
-3829 HDGTARQHLLAP
+3829 HEGTARQHLLAP
-3841 ADAAPDLEVLGTD
+3841 ADAVPVLEVVRTD
-3854 EDGLAGAARAAAAH
+3854 EDGLPGAARTAAAH
-3868 AFDLATEIPLR
+3868 AFDLAAEIPLR
-3879 ATLFALGDQDHVLLL
+3879 ATLFALGDEDHVLLL

-3916 YAARSAGR
+3916 YAARTAGR
-3924 TPGFAPLPVQYA
+3924 APGFAPLPVQYA

-3971 EELALPTDRPRPAVA
+3971 EELALPADRPRPPVA
-3986 GHRGEGLDFRVDAPL
+3986 GHRGEGLDFRVDAQL

-4010 QQQASLFMV
+4010 QQRASLLMV

-4034 SDIPFGT
+4034 TDIPFGT

-4088 YAHQDLPFEHLVEA
+4088 YSHQDLPFEHLVEA

-4121 HNNAEPAFELPGL
+4121 HDNAEPSFDLPGL

-4141 EQSGAKFD
+4141 AQGGAKFD

-4173 DVDLYDRATAR
+4173 DVDLYDRATVR

-4200 PDRPVG
+4200 PDRPIG
-4206 RLDVLEPVEHE
+4206 GIDVLEPVEHE
-4217 LLLHD
+4217 QLLHD

-4228 PVPVVPVPELFE
+4228 PVPVVPVPQLFE

-4246 PDRPALRVAGQT
+4246 PDSPALRVAGRT

-4322 AYTLEDAAP
+4322 ASTLEDAAP

-4342 GLPVVDGPEV
+4342 GLPEVDGPEV

-4358 DVTGLLS
+4358 EVTGLLS

-4373 DADRLGRLTPRHPAY
+4373 DAERLARLTARHPAY

-4419 YPSAGGAALVHSPVS
+4419 YPSARGAALVHSPVS

-4447 VGGCVHLAALEEDPL
+4447 VGGCVHLAALEDDPL

-4484 LAALPDAFSPAGELL
+4484 LATLPDAFSPSGELL

-4534 CTQYRIAPGEP
+4534 CTEYRIAPGQP
-4545 LADGAVPIGRPFAN
+4545 LAEGAVPIGRPFPN

-4569 RLAAPGVSGELYVA
+4569 RLVAPGVRGELYIA

-4651 AAALTGRPD
+4651 AAALTARPD
-4660 IVSAAVVVR
+4660 VASAAVVVR

-4674 DQRLVGYVVPAAGPL
+4674 DQRLVAYVVPAAGPL
-4689 DGSAIRAALGR
+4689 DGPAVRSALGR

-4722 GKLDRRALPVPDAA
+4722 GKLDRRALPVPDATPA
-4736 PSLPGRA
+4736 LPGRA
-4743 PRTALEKELCAA
+4743 PGTALEKELCAA
-4755 FAEVLDVPAVGVDD
+4755 FAEVLDLPSVGVDD

-4786 RLRGTTGADLGIRAL
+4786 RLRESTGADLGIRAL

-4810 AERVTAGAAGTLTR
+4810 AERVSAAEEGTLTR
-4824 SDDFAPLLP
+4824 SDDFATLLP
-4833 LRAEGTLPP
+4833 LRAEGDLPP

-4860 RELEPQRP
+4860 RELEPRRP
-4868 LYGLQ
+4868 LFGLQ
-4873 ARSLTGPDGAPATLA
+4873 ARSLTDPDGAPETLA

-4902 PEGPYHLL
+4902 PEGPYHLV

-4920 EIAVRLC
+4920 EIAVRLRESG
-4927 ERGEQVALLALLDS
+4927 ERVALLALLDS
-4941 YPAPRPQDGL
+4941 YPMPRSHREM
-4951 TDDQQ
+4951 TESQQ

-4967 PVQTGAVEALTPERA
+4967 PVQTGAVEALTPVRA
-4982 LDLLRA
+4982 LELLRA

-4994 ELTPGQLVDLARGF
+4994 ELTPDQLRGLAHGF
-5008 VRNLD
+5008 VRNLS

-5026 LLFFTATADKS
+5026 LLFFTATADKT
-5037 ADDPTAHDWAAHITG
+5037 AEDPTAQDWAAHITG

-5070 PIGRIGSVLAAE
+5070 PIGRIGAVLAAE
-5082 LRRTATG
+5082 LRRTANG

>member
-1 MTGQHT
+1 MTGQDT
-7 AGRRIAPAD
+7 AGRRNAPAD
-16 WNDTAQELP
+16 WNDTAHELP

-34 LADQAARTPDR
+34 LAAQAARTPDR
-45 TALIFEDTEL
+45 TALIFEDVEL
-55 SYAELDTRAERL
+55 SYAELDARAEQLAERL
-67 AARLRLHG
+67 RRYG

-89 VELVVALLAVLR
+89 VELVVGLLAVLR

-130 LSHSTVGHPAGA
+130 LSHSSVGHPAGEN
-142 GVPTLVLDEL
+142 VPTLILDRPAEAAADEAGRE
-152 PETDGTP
+152 P
-159 DGASTGTPVGAHGGP
+159 AAAV
-174 GAPSPADAAYVI
+174 APRPADAAYVI

-209 HWMQAAYG
+209 HWMQAEYG

-247 VLVVARPDGHRDPA
+247 VLVVARPEGHRDPA

-268 ERRITTVHFVPS
+268 DRQVTTVHFVPS

-293 CAGLRRVIASGEAL
+293 CTGLRRVIASGEAL

-315 RTLLPGVPL
+315 RTVLPGVPL

-338 FWECVPEPGELSVP
+338 YWECVPEPGELSVP

-366 AELRPAAIGETGELY
+366 AELRPAAVGETGELY

-416 TGDLARWREDGAVV
+416 TGDLARWREDGVVV

-456 ARPGVGACA
+456 AQPGVGACA

-475 RRLVAYLVPEPDG
+475 KRLVAYLVPEPG
-488 VVDVAAVREAAAAA
+488 AVVDVDAVREAAAAA

-511 FVLLDA
+511 FLRLDA

-532 APAAAPDTV
+532 APDLAPAGERT
-541 RAAPRTPTELI
+541 APRTPTEQV

-565 LSVEENFFDLGG
+565 LSVDDNFFDLGG
-577 DSIRAIQLVSRARR
+577 DSIRSIQLVSRARR
-591 AGFALTQ
+591 AGLALTQ
-598 HDVFTHRTVAAL
+598 RDVFTHRTVAAL
-610 AALAGEPAEE
+610 AEAAGEPDD
-620 AALALP
+620 AAAFALP
-626 ALPEPPAAQVAR
+626 ALPEPSAERLAR
-638 LRAVQPDA
+638 LSAVHPDA
-646 VEFWPLS
+646 TEFWPLA

-668 ALDVYAVQLV
+668 GLDVYSVQLV
-678 FELDA
+678 FELA
-683 EPEAL
+683 EEPEEL
-688 RTAVGRLLDRHP
+688 RTAVGRLLARHP
-700 NLRAGFAHDDLE
+700 NLRAGFAHDDLAE
-712 PPVQFVPA
+712 PVQFVPA
-720 GADPE
+720 GGEPE

-731 VGPNAPRKAA
+731 VGTNAPRKAA

-748 RRGFDLSTPPLVR
+748 KRGFDLSAPPLVR
-761 IAVAELGPRGRR
+761 VAVADLGPYGRR

-784 GWSLPVLLDELSALL
+784 GWSLPLLMDELTALL
-799 AGAEPGPVTPY
+799 AGEEPRPVTPY
-810 RDYLALLAG
+810 RDYLALLSG
-819 RDQEASREAWRTLL
+819 HDQEASREAWRGLL
-833 DGLEEPVLLAPGAAG
+833 AGLEEPTLLAPAAAG
-848 ARIADELPCDHWVEL
+848 GARVADELPCDHWVEL
-863 SAALTDRL
+863 SAELTTRL
-871 DGVLRARGLTLNTA
+871 DGVLRTRGLTLNTA

-936 APGQT
+936 APDGT
-941 LSALLAGLQEQ
+941 LATLLAGIQEQ

-961 TGLAEIQQLVGHGE
+961 TGLGEIQQLAGHGE

-1005 ALLVHPGER
+1005 ALLIHPGER

-1023 HSFSPAE
+1023 HTFSPAD
-1030 AVRLGERLVRL
+1030 AVKLGERLVRL
-1041 LTALADDPEQRTTE
+1041 LTALAEDLEQRAEE
-1055 VSVLSATERH
+1055 VSVLSAAERH
-1065 RVLETWNDTDAP
+1065 RLLETWNDTDAP
-1077 VVHRTLPAL
+1077 AVHRTLPEL
-1086 FRAQAAETP
+1086 FKAQVAETP
-1095 DHLAVLAGDRRL
+1095 DHVAVVSGDRKL
-1107 TYAELDARAN
+1107 TYAELDERAN

-1144 VVALLAVLKA
+1144 VTALLAVLKA
-1154 GAGYLPVDPTY
+1154 GAGYLPVDPKY
-1165 PVERIDYL
+1165 PAERIDYL

-1184 VGGVDLPDT
+1184 VDGIELPDS
-1193 GVPALLLDEPGLA
+1193 GVPRLLLDEPGLA
-1206 AARPDTD
+1206 AGRPATD
-1213 PQVPLRPEH
+1213 PVVALRPEH

-1262 AHVLLTT
+1262 SHVLLTT

-1284 LSGGTVEVLPDL
+1284 LSGGTVEVLTDL

-1302 GGRPATLISG
+1302 GGRPASLVSG
-1312 VPSALAQLVVQGDLD
+1312 VPSALAQLVAQGDL
-1327 ARAGT
+1327 ATVAGT

-1342 QAATDIAAA
+1342 QAGTDIKAA

-1368 YATAWYG
+1368 YATAWYTNG
-1375 TGAVDAA
+1375 PVESA

-1396 LDAGLRPVPAGVA
+1396 LDAALRPVPAGVA

-1427 ALTAERF
+1427 GLTAERF
-1434 VADPHGAPGTRM
+1434 VADPYGRPGTRM
-1446 YRTGDLARWTA
+1446 YRTGDLARWSA
-1457 DGQVEYLGRLDHQ
+1457 DGQIEYLGRLDHQ

-1497 ATVREDRPGDRRVVG
+1497 AVVREDRPGDKRLVG
-1512 YVTGTTGPDEVRRV
+1512 YVTGRTESAEVRRV
-1526 LAQRLPAHLV
+1526 LAERLPAHMV

-1555 RKALPAPAAEAGA
+1555 RKALPAPAAETGA
-1568 GPGRAARGLPE
+1568 GTGRAARGLPE

-1620 AFGAELGV
+1620 TFGAELGV

-1634 PTPEALALQLDGA
+1634 PTPEVLALQLDGA
-1647 ATARAPLGRRPRP
+1647 ATARAALTPRPRP
-1660 AHPPLSYGQQR
+1660 ERPPLSYGQQR

-1679 ENPAAGHIPV
+1679 ENPAASHIPL
-1689 ALRLGGPL
+1689 ALRLRGPL

-1703 AALADVTARHEALRT
+1703 AAVADLTARHEALRT
-1718 LFPARDGEPYQLV
+1718 LFPAENGEPYQLV
-1731 LPEAA
+1731 LAA
-1736 PGLPVTPVP
+1736 AEPALPVTP
-1745 AAGLAAALTASAA
+1745 ATADGLAAALTAEAA

-1765 EPPLRAELF
+1765 ELPFRAHLF

-1793 GWSIAPLRHDLAR
+1793 GWSIAPLRRDLAR
-1806 AYAARTVGDVPRWD
+1806 AYAARAADSDPIWD
-1820 ELPAQYVDF
+1820 ELPVQYADF
-1829 ALWQREALGSEDEAD
+1829 ALWQRDALGSEEHAD

-1851 DHWRQ
+1851 DYWRQ
-1856 ALAALPDQ
+1856 TLDGLPDQ

-1888 DAELHRG
+1888 DAELHRD

-1916 TLLGKLGA
+1916 TLLTRLGG

-1935 GRTDEALDGL
+1935 GRTDEALDDL

-1960 GDPAFTELLRRV
+1960 GDPAFTELIRRV

-2000 ARHALFQ
+2000 ARHPLFQ
-2007 VFLALQNTPDA
+2007 VFLALQNTPAA
-2018 DHGLTGLSTEP
+2018 DHELAGLTAEP

-2080 EAVVADPGSRL
+2080 RAVVADPGRRL
-2091 GGLDVLGDDERD
+2091 GALDVLADDEREQV
-2103 RLLHDWNDTGR
+2103 LTGWNDTAR
-2114 ALPAQSLPEQFE
+2114 PLPTRSLVEQFE
-2126 AVARA
+2126 AVVRA

-2137 VVAGTERLTYRE
+2137 VVAGTERLSYRE

-2192 GAGYLPLDVDY
+2192 GAGYLPLDPDY
-2203 PAERITYMLRDA
+2203 PAERIAYMLEDA
-2215 APALVVTTSDTPVD
+2215 APALVVTTADTPTD
-2229 GVVPRLLLDREDRLA
+2229 GAVPRLLLDREDRLA
-2244 DLPTTSPGITVDP
+2244 GQPTTSPGITVDP

-2272 PKGVVVPRSALGNFL
+2272 PKGVVVPRSSLGNFL
-2287 AAMGEQFP
+2287 AAMAEQVP
-2295 MTADDRLLGVTTVAF
+2295 MTGGDRLLGVTTIAF

-2339 ALAALIATE
+2339 ALAALIEAE
-2348 RVRVAQ
+2348 RVRVVQ

-2362 LIATHPQALAGV
+2362 LIASHPQALAGV
-2374 RVLVGGEAVPPALA
+2374 RILVGGEALPPALA
-2388 ARLRELSAGVSNMY
+2388 ARLRELSAGVRNMY
-2402 GPTETTVWSTSAA
+2402 GPTETTIWSTSAL
-2415 LDGRPG
+2415 LDERPG

-2426 RPVHN
+2426 RPIDN
-2431 TRIRLLDGNLALTAP
+2431 TQIRVLDGNLALTAP
-2446 GVPGE
+2446 GVAGE
-2451 LYIAGEGLARGY
+2451 LYIAGDGLARGY

-2492 ARWTAD
+2492 ARWAAD
-2498 GHLDYLGRVDQQ
+2498 GNLEYLGRVDHQ

-2520 GEIESVLAAHPRVAQ
+2520 GEIESVLASHPKVAQ

-2543 QPGDKRLVGYV
+2543 RPGDKRLVGYV
-2554 VPAAADTPDATG
+2554 VPAADEAAPDA
-2566 PDPAELR
+2566 AELR

-2588 VLLLDRL
+2588 VVLLDRL

-2605 KALPAPA
+2605 KALPAPVH
-2612 YEDEQGARAG
+2612 DEEPGAQAG

-2631 LIAGLFAEVLG
+2631 LVAGLFAEVLG

-2659 LLAIRLISRIRALFD
+2659 LLAIRLISRIRALFN

-2687 VAGLAE
+2687 VAGLTE

-2698 AGARPALRRH
+2698 AGARPELRRH

-2744 DGPLDRAALEAAL
+2744 DGPLDRTALTAAL
-2757 ADVTGR
+2757 ADLTGR

-2768 TLFPEFDG
+2768 TLFPDFDG
-2776 EPYQRVL
+2776 EPYQLVL
-2783 DPQEARPRLHERA
+2783 TPEQARPELHEQA
-2796 STRETLAGDLHAA
+2796 ATRETLAGQLHEAA
-2809 STGGFDLATEIPL
+2809 GGGFDLATEIPL
-2822 RAHLHALGEREHVL
+2822 RAHLFALGEQQHVL

-2851 PLTRDLSRAYAA
+2851 PLTRDLSRAYTA
-2863 RTAGSAPQWDE
+2863 RTTGAAPQWEE

-2893 EDEQSPF
+2893 EDEQSQL

-2907 RTALDGLPDQL
+2907 RTALAGLPDQL

-2940 IDAGLH
+2940 IDAELH
-2946 RRIQE
+2946 RRVHE
-2951 VARENGA
+2951 VARENGS

-2982 IGSPIAARTDDELD
+2982 IGSPIAARTDDALD

-3011 TFGDPAFTELL
+3011 TSGNPAFTELL
-3022 DRVRT
+3022 ERVRT

-3046 VNPARSLA
+3046 VNPSRSLS

-3067 SLTAELDL
+3067 ALNAEIDL

-3099 ERRGTDGLPAG
+3099 ERRGADGLPAG
-3110 IEGVVEYSADLFDRG
+3110 IEGVVEYSVDLFDRA
-3125 TAERFAGHLLRLL
+3125 TVERFAGHLLRLL
-3138 ESAVADPGRRIG
+3138 ESAVADPARRIG
-3150 ELEVLGTDERRLL
+3150 ELEILAEDERELL
-3163 LHGWNDTAR
+3163 LHGWNDTAHD
-3172 EVPAA
+3172 VPAA

-3223 VGPEQFVALAVPRS
+3223 VGPEQFVALALPRS
-3237 VEMVVGLLGVA
+3237 VEMVVALLGVV

-3262 ADRIAYMLAD
+3262 ADRVEYMLAD
-3272 GDPAL
+3272 GDPVL
-3277 VLTTGAVADR
+3277 VLTTEAVAGK
-3287 LPAADRPVIVLD
+3287 LPAGERPVIVLD
-3299 HPEEDRSQP
+3299 RDEDGTYP
-3308 AVDPT
+3308 ATDPT

-3341 VVVTHR
+3341 VVVSHR
-3347 GIASVA
+3347 GIASTA

-3409 LISRH
+3409 LISRY

-3447 PADMVER
+3447 PADMVEK

-3491 PIWNTRTHVL
+3491 PIWNARTHVL

-3520 SGLARGY
+3520 SGVARGY
-3527 WQRPGLT
+3527 WRRPAMT
-3534 AERFVADPHGPAG
+3534 AERFVADPYGPPG

-3588 TALARHPGVAAGA
+3588 TALLRHPGVAAGA

-3617 AVPATGAGLD
+3617 AVPATEDGLD

-3634 LGGALPD
+3634 LAGALPD
-3641 YMVPTV
+3641 YMVPTA

-3669 PDFGTAVSGREPRT
+3669 PDFGTAVSGR
-3683 PQEEALCTLF
+3683 
-3693 ADLLGLPRVG
+3693 
-3703 IDDSF
+3703 
-3708 FDLGG
+3708 
-3713 HSLLATRLAGRIRT
+3713 
-3727 VLGVEV
+3727 
-3733 GIRTLFAAPTV
+3733 
-3744 ARLAEELGAA
+3744 
-3754 EQARPALT
+3754 
-3762 AGPRPEVVPL
+3762 
-3772 SFAQRRLWFLNR
+3772 
-3784 LEGPNATY
+3784 
-3792 NIPLSFRLRGPLDR
+3792 
-3806 AALRAALA
+3806 
-3814 DLTDRHESLRTVFPD
+3814 
-3829 HDGTARQHLLAP
+3829 
-3841 ADAAPDLEVLGTD
+3841 
-3854 EDGLAGAARAAAAH
+3854 
-3868 AFDLATEIPLR
+3868 
-3879 ATLFALGDQDHVLLL
+3879 
-3894 TLHHIATD
+3894 
-3902 GWSMAPLTRDLATA
+3902 
-3916 YAARSAGR
+3916 
-3924 TPGFAPLPVQYA
+3924 
-3936 DYTLWQQRVL
+3936 
-3946 GAADRPGSVLAGQL
+3946 
-3960 DHWRRALDGLP
+3960 
-3971 EELALPTDRPRPAVA
+3971 
-3986 GHRGEGLDFRVDAPL
+3986 
-4001 HDALARLAR
+4001 
-4010 QQQASLFMV
+4010 
-4019 LQAGLATLFGALGAG
+4019 
-4034 SDIPFGT
+4034 
-4041 PIAGRT
+4041 
-4047 DEALD
+4047 
-4052 DLVGFFLNTLVLRT
+4052 
-4066 DTSGDPTF
+4066 
-4074 RELVDRVKEADLAA
+4074 
-4088 YAHQDLPFEHLVEA
+4088 
-4102 LNPVRSPARHPLF
+4102 
-4115 QVLLTV
+4115 
-4121 HNNAEPAFELPGL
+4121 
-4134 RTELYDT
+4134 
-4141 EQSGAKFD
+4141 
-4149 LAAHFSERFHPDGT
+4149 
-4163 AAGLDGTLQF
+4163 
-4173 DVDLYDRATAR
+4173 
-4184 GLVDRLI
+4184 
-4191 RLLTQAVAA
+4191 
-4200 PDRPVG
+4200 
-4206 RLDVLEPVEHE
+4206 
-4217 LLLHD
+4217 
-4222 WSGGER
+4222 
-4228 PVPVVPVPELFE
+4228 
-4240 AQAART
+4240 
-4246 PDRPALRVAGQT
+4246 
-4258 LTYAELNARANRLAR
+4258 
-4273 LLVERGAGPE
+4273 
-4283 RLVALALPRSAELVV
+4283 
-4298 ALLAVLKSGA
+4298 
-4308 AYLPV
+4308 
-4313 DPSHPEDRI
+4313 
-4322 AYTLEDAAP
+4322 
-4331 TLLLTTLEVGA
+4331 
-4342 GLPVVDGPEV
+4342 
-4352 WELDRP
+4352 
-4358 DVTGLLS
+4358 
-4365 GQRDTDLT
+4365 
-4373 DADRLGRLTPRHPAY
+4373 
-4388 VIYTSGSTGR
+4388 
-4398 PKGVLVEHRS
+4398 
-4408 VADYLG
+4408 
-4414 WTAAD
+4414 
-4419 YPSAGGAALVHSPVS
+4419 
-4434 FDLTVTALWTPLV
+4434 
-4447 VGGCVHLAALEEDPL
+4447 
-4462 TSAALAEQPVTFLK
+4462 
-4476 ATPSHLPL
+4476 
-4484 LAALPDAFSPAGELL
+4484 
-4499 LGGEALT
+4499 
-4506 GAVVADWRRRHPDA
+4506 
-4520 TVVNVYGPTEATVN
+4520 
-4534 CTQYRIAPGEP
+4534 
-4545 LADGAVPIGRPFAN
+4545 
-4559 TRAYVLDPQL
+4559 
-4569 RLAAPGVSGELYVA
+4569 
-4583 GASLA
+4583 
-4588 RGYLGRPGLTA
+4588 
-4599 ERFTADPYGP
+4599 
-4609 PGSRMYRTGDLARWT
+4609 
-4624 ADGQLVYLGRADDQV
+4624 
-4639 KLRGFRIEPGEI
+4639 
-4651 AAALTGRPD
+4651 
-4660 IVSAAVVVR
+4660 
-4669 EDVPG
+4669 
-4674 DQRLVGYVVPAAGPL
+4674 
-4689 DGSAIRAALGR
+4689 
-4700 TLPAY
+4700 
-4705 MVPSA
+4705 
-4710 LVELERLPLTPN
+4710 
-4722 GKLDRRALPVPDAA
+4722 
-4736 PSLPGRA
+4736 A

-4755 FAEVLDVPAVGVDD
+4755 FADVLGLPEVGIDD

-4774 GGHSLLAARLIA
+4774 GGHSLLAARLTA
-4786 RLRGTTGADLGIRAL
+4786 RLRETTGVDLGIRAL

-4810 AERVTAGAAGTLTR
+4810 AERLADAEAGDAPW
-4824 SDDFAPLLP
+4824 SDDFATLLP

-4873 ARSLTGPDGAPATLA
+4873 ARTLTDPQASPATLA
-4888 EMAEQYLALIREVQ
+4888 DMAEDYLALIRDVQ

-4920 EIAVRLC
+4920 EIAVRLR
-4927 ERGEQVALLALLDS
+4927 ERGEEVRLLALLDS
-4941 YPAPRPQDGL
+4941 YPAPSVGERL
-4951 TDDQQ
+4951 TDDHQ

-4967 PVQTGAVEALTPERA
+4967 PVQTGEVEALTPELA
-4982 LDLLRA
+4982 LDLLRGQ
-4988 RQSPLA
+4988 QSPLA
-4994 ELTPGQLVDLARGF
+4994 GVTPERLTDLARGF
-5008 VRNLD
+5008 VRNAD
-5013 LASRFTPR
+5013 LMGEFTPR

-5026 LLFFTATADKS
+5026 LLFFTATADKTS
-5037 ADDPTAHDWAAHITG
+5037 DDPTARDWAAHVTG

-5070 PIGRIGSVLAAE
+5070 PIALIGAVLAAE
-5082 LRRTATG
+5082 LRRTATD